1 MKGSA
6 LHHGAWLQ
14 RHCPRAWDQAC
25 VLFLLVTLIQG
36 VGNAIKTEKEQDV
49 GQKNPS
55 DLREQQGARI
65 QRCRV
70 IVTPED

>member
-6 LHHGAWLQ
+6 LHHSVWLR
-14 RHCPRAWDQAC
+14 RHCLRAWDQAC
-25 VLFLLVTLIQG
+25 VLFLLVTLTQG

-55 DLREQQGARI
+55 DF
-65 QRCRV
+65 
-70 IVTPED
+70 